1 MITTLFCTLA
11 LVSTMQ
17 TADIEKAAKINVM
30 RIIDG
35 KLYVGGR
42 FERANRKLV
51 NNVAVFDGTKWT
63 GLGRGVDGEVYDI
76 AGLNGRIFVAGDFSF
91 ANKSTES
98 EGIPA
103 IRIARWDGTAWS
115 ALAKYT
121 VDRQIYALATDG
133 KSLFVGGNFTKI
145 NNETETRGV
154 ARWNGTKFEAIGG
167 KFDRAVM
174 TMTFHKGKLYAG
186 GIFNESGDDSMANIA
201 VYNGSTWDEVGN
213 GGLGSRVSRLSSDGE
228 SLFAAGEFK
237 IGGSSGIAKFDGA
250 KWSLAAKT
258 DGSTLD
264 VFAQPGKLYFT
275 GDFNA
280 VNGKPSHKV
289 GALDGAKLMT
299 LDEVVYGH
307 HLSIA
312 PFGGSIILGGGYGD
326 VQSDQIGGVLRWN
339 GEKGIDKLENVAK

>member
-1 MITTLFCTLA
+1 
-11 LVSTMQ
+11 MQ
-17 TADIEKAAKINVM
+17 TADIEKGATINVM
-30 RIIDG
+30 RVIDG

-51 NNVAVFDGTKWT
+51 NNIAVFDGVKWS

-76 AGLNGRIFVAGDFSF
+76 VGLNGRIFVAGDFSY
-91 ANKSTES
+91 ANKSSES

-103 IRIARWDGTAWS
+103 NRIARWDGTAWT
-115 ALAKYT
+115 ALAKST

-154 ARWNGTKFEAIGG
+154 ARWGGAKFEPMAG
-167 KFDRAVM
+167 KFDRAIM

-186 GIFNESGDDSMANIA
+186 GIFNEYGDDSMANVA
-201 VYNGSTWDEVGN
+201 VYNGSSWEEVGN

-237 IGGSSGIAKFDGA
+237 IGGSTGIAKFDGQ
-250 KWSLAAKT
+250 KWTLAVKT

-264 VFAQPGKLYFT
+264 VFAQPGKLFFT
-275 GDFNA
+275 GDFNQ

-289 GALDGAKLMT
+289 GALDGSKLMT
-299 LDEVVYGH
+299 LDEVLYGH
-307 HLSIA
+307 HRAIA

-339 GEKGIDKLENVAK
+339 GEQGVDKLDNVAK